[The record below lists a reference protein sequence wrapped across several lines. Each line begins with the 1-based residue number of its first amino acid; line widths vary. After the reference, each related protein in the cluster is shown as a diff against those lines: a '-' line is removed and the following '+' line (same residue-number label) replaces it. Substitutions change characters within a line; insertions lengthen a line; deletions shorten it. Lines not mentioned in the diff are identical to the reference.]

1 MSVRQCKGVKREG
14 WDASLGQIWTNPLT
28 KATQAGTVVQK
39 WKLYDTVPRESQR
52 YMQKYSLI

>member
-14 WDASLGQIWTNPLT
+14 WAASLGQMWTNSLT

-39 WKLYDTVPRESQR
+39 REPYDTIPRESQR